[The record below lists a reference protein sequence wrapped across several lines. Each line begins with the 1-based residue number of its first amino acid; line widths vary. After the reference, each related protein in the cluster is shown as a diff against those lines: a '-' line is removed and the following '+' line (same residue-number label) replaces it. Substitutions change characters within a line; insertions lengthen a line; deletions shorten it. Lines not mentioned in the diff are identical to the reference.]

1 MPRTAMHEPNPL
13 RSWELCPDFPSI
25 TADHVMPAMQHVIA
39 TSSAELEALEQAA
52 PRTWHGLLVPLERL
66 TDRVARAWGVATHL
80 HNVKNCDAMRKAY
93 TQTQPLVVEFYNRL
107 GQSRPVY
114 DALLALRDSPDFSTF
129 SQALQRTIT
138 LLVRDAAL
146 QGVGLSPE
154 DRERFNAISQE
165 LAELSTRFT
174 NNVLDATQVFALT
187 LTQKDEVA
195 GLPEDSLRLA
205 ASMARTRGH
214 EGATADNG
222 PWCITLDLPSFLSFM
237 QHASRRD
244 LRENVYRAYI
254 TRAATGDT
262 DNLPYI
268 RRILKLRRE
277 LAALLGFENFA
288 DVSLERKMAPNV
300 DSIKTLLRTIQDAA
314 TDQAL
319 NDLIELG
326 ELARAGGQPGDIQPW
341 DVMYWA
347 ERVKEQRFGLR
358 DELIRPYFPLPA
370 ILKGLFD
377 LIESLFAVRIEAG
390 AEVPTW
396 HADVTYYR
404 VKNSDGLEIAGFYLD
419 PYARPEE
426 KRGGAWMDELYG
438 RSTVCAP
445 RGHAVRL
452 PIAYVNCNQRPA
464 LDDAPSLM
472 SFQEVTTLFH
482 EFGHA
487 LQHMLTTVDHGF
499 VAGISNI
506 EWDAVELPSQFM
518 ENWCYQRETLT
529 RLARHYRTG
538 EPMAAELLDQLLETR
553 TFRAGSNA
561 LRQVCF
567 ALTDL
572 TLHTSDPDTL
582 DPTDTAQR
590 IAREILPL
598 PPLPEDRFL
607 CSFSHIFAGGYA
619 AGYYSYKWAEV
630 LSADAFGAFV
640 DAGLEDPARRRDMGL
655 RFRNTVLALG
665 GSRHPMDIFRLF
677 RGREPDPRA
686 LLRQEGLLP
695 ANKDN

>member
-1 MPRTAMHEPNPL
+1 MHESNPL
-13 RSWELCPDFPSI
+13 LNWELYPDFPSI
-25 TADHVMPAMQHVIA
+25 SASHVVPAIQEVIA
-39 TSSAELEALEQAA
+39 RSSAELEALEQAA

-66 TDRVARAWGVATHL
+66 TDRVSRAWGLATHL
-80 HNVKNCDAMRKAY
+80 HNVKNSPNMREAY
-93 TQTQPLVVEFYNRL
+93 AQTQPLVVKFHNRL

-114 DALLALRDSPDFSTF
+114 DALVALRENPEFPDL
-129 SQALQRTIT
+129 SQALQRAIT
-138 LLVRDAAL
+138 LLIRDAAL

-154 DRERFNAISQE
+154 SRERFNAVSQE

-174 NNVLDATQVFALT
+174 NNVLDATQAYALT
-187 LTQKDEVA
+187 LTEKEQIQ
-195 GLPEDSLRLA
+195 GLPQDSLRLA
-205 ASMARTRGH
+205 ASMARARGR
-214 EGATADNG
+214 EQATAENG
-222 PWCITLDLPSFLSFM
+222 PWCVTLDLPSFLSFM

-244 LRENVYRAYI
+244 LREEVYRAYI
-254 TRAATGDT
+254 TRAASGDN
-262 DNLPYI
+262 DNLPLI
-268 RRILKLRRE
+268 RRILELRRE
-277 LAALLGFENFA
+277 LAGLLGFENFA
-288 DVSLERKMAPNV
+288 AVSLERKMAPDV
-300 DSIKTLLRTIQDAA
+300 GGIESLLRAIQNAA
-314 TDQAL
+314 TDPAL

-326 ELARAGGQPGDIQPW
+326 ELARSHGQSEDIQPW

-347 ERVKEQRFGLR
+347 ERLKEQRFGLR
-358 DELIRPYFPLPA
+358 DELVRPYFPLPA
-370 ILKGLFD
+370 ILRGLFQLIGD
-377 LIESLFAVRIEAG
+377 LFEVDIEIR
-390 AEVPTW
+390 
-396 HADVTYYR
+396 ADVPVWHQDVSYYR
-404 VKNSDGLEIAGFYLD
+404 VTNREGAEIAGFYLD

-426 KRGGAWMDELYG
+426 KRGGAWMDELCG

-445 RGHAVRL
+445 HGHPVRL
-452 PIAYVNCNQRPA
+452 PVAYVNCNQRPA

-487 LQHMLTTVDHGF
+487 LQHMLTTVEHGL
-499 VAGISNI
+499 VAGIANV
-506 EWDAVELPSQFM
+506 EWDAVELASQFM
-518 ENWCYQRETLT
+518 ENWCYHPQTLSG
-529 RLARHYRTG
+529 LARHYQTG
-538 EPMAAELLDQLLETR
+538 EAMDAALLDKLLEAR

-572 TLHTSDPDTL
+572 ALHTADPDTL
-582 DPTDTAQR
+582 DPTETAQR

-640 DAGLEDPARRRDMGL
+640 DAGLEDPTGRRDMGL

-665 GSRHPMDIFRLF
+665 GSRHPMDVFRLF
-677 RGREPDPRA
+677 RGRDPDPHA

-695 ANKDN
+695 ENKDN

>member
-1 MPRTAMHEPNPL
+1 MHESNPL
-13 RSWELCPDFPSI
+13 LNWELHPDFPSMN
-25 TADHVMPAMQHVIA
+25 AAHVVPAMREAIA

-66 TDRVARAWGVATHL
+66 TDRVSKAWGLATHL
-80 HNVKNCDAMRKAY
+80 HNVKNSPDMRQAY
-93 TQTQPLVVEFYNRL
+93 AQTQPLVVEFHNRL
-107 GQSRPVY
+107 GQSRPIY
-114 DALLALRDSPDFSTF
+114 DALVALRESAEFTTL
-129 SQALQRTIT
+129 SQALQRAIT
-138 LLVRDAAL
+138 LLIRDATL

-154 DRERFNAISQE
+154 NRERFNAASQE

-174 NNVLDATQVFALT
+174 NNVLDATQAYALT
-187 LTQKDEVA
+187 LTQKDQVA

-205 ASMARTRGH
+205 AGMARARGQAQ
-214 EGATADNG
+214 ATAEDG
-222 PWCITLDLPSFLSFM
+222 PWCVTLDLPSFLSFM

-244 LRENVYRAYI
+244 LREEVYRAYI
-254 TRAATGDT
+254 TRAASGDG
-262 DNLPYI
+262 DNLPLI
-268 RRILKLRRE
+268 RRILELRRK
-277 LAALLGFENFA
+277 LAELLGYENFA
-288 DVSLERKMAPNV
+288 AVSLERKMAPGV
-300 DSIKTLLRTIQDAA
+300 EGIESLLRTIQEAA
-314 TDQAL
+314 TDPAL
-319 NDLIELG
+319 NDLIDLG
-326 ELARAGGQPGDIQPW
+326 ELAKISGQPEDIQPW

-347 ERVKEQRFGLR
+347 ERLKEQRFGLR
-358 DELIRPYFPLPA
+358 DDLIRPYFPLPA
-370 ILKGLFD
+370 ILRGLFQ
-377 LIESLFAVRIEAG
+377 LIEDLFEVRIECEPG
-390 AEVPTW
+390 VPVW
-396 HADVTYYR
+396 HPDVTYYR
-404 VKNSDGLEIAGFYLD
+404 VRNREAEIAGFYLD

-426 KRGGAWMDELYG
+426 KRGGAWMDELCG

-445 RGHAVRL
+445 SGQSVRL
-452 PIAYVNCNQRPA
+452 PVAYVNCNQRPA

-487 LQHMLTTVDHGF
+487 LQHMLTTVEHGL
-499 VAGISNI
+499 VAGIANV
-506 EWDAVELPSQFM
+506 EWDAVELASQFM
-518 ENWCYQRETLT
+518 ENWCYHPQTLSG
-529 RLARHYRTG
+529 LARHHQTG
-538 EPMAAELLDQLLETR
+538 EPMDAALRGKLLEAR

-572 TLHTSDPDTL
+572 ALHTADPRTL

-630 LSADAFGAFV
+630 LSADAFGAFEE
-640 DAGLEDPARRRDMGL
+640 AGTDDPVRRRELGL
-655 RFRNTVLALG
+655 RFRDTVLALG
-665 GSRHPMDIFRLF
+665 GSRHPMDVFRLF

-695 ANKDN
+695 DNKEN

>member
-1 MPRTAMHEPNPL
+1 MHETNPL
-13 RSWELCPDFPSI
+13 LNWELYPDFPSI
-25 TADHVMPAMQHVIA
+25 GAEHVAVAMQEVIA
-39 TSSAELEALEQAA
+39 QSSAELLALEQAA
-52 PRTWHGLLVPLERL
+52 PRTWHGLLAPLERL
-66 TDRVARAWGVATHL
+66 TDRVSRAWGLATHL
-80 HNVKNCDAMRKAY
+80 HNVKNSPAMRKVYA
-93 TQTQPLVVEFYNRL
+93 QSQPLVVEFYNRL

-114 DALLALRDSPDFSTF
+114 DALIALRESPQFES
-129 SQALQRTIT
+129 SSHALRRTIT
-138 LLVRDAAL
+138 LLIRDATL

-154 DRERFNAISQE
+154 KRERFNAVSQE

-174 NNVLDATQVFALT
+174 NNVLDATQAYALT
-187 LTQKDEVA
+187 LTEKDQVA

-205 ASMARTRGH
+205 ANMARTRGQA
-214 EGATADNG
+214 EATAESG
-222 PWCITLDLPSFLSFM
+222 PWCVTLDLPSFLSFM

-244 LRENVYRAYI
+244 LREEVYRAYI
-254 TRAATGDT
+254 TRAASGER
-262 DNLPYI
+262 DNLPLI
-268 RRILKLRRE
+268 RSILELRRE
-277 LAALLGFENFA
+277 LAALLGYENFA
-288 DVSLERKMAPNV
+288 AVSLERKMAPGV
-300 DSIKTLLRTIQDAA
+300 DGIESLLRTIQSAA
-314 TDQAL
+314 TDPAL
-319 NDLIELG
+319 NDLIDLG
-326 ELARAGGQPGDIQPW
+326 DLARIHGQAEDIAPW

-347 ERVKEQRFGLR
+347 ERLREQRFGLR

-377 LIESLFAVRIEAG
+377 LVEDLFEVRIETRPG
-390 AEVPTW
+390 VPVW
-396 HADVTYYR
+396 HPDVSYCT
-404 VKNSDGLEIAGFYLD
+404 VKNREGVEIAGLYLD

-426 KRGGAWMDELYG
+426 KRGGAWMDELCG

-445 RGHAVRL
+445 SGRPVRL
-452 PIAYVNCNQRPA
+452 PVAYVNCNQRPA
-464 LDDAPSLM
+464 MDDAPSLM

-499 VAGISNI
+499 VAGISNV
-506 EWDAVELPSQFM
+506 EWDAVELASQFM
-518 ENWCYQRETLT
+518 ENWCYHPGTLSG
-529 RLARHYRTG
+529 LARHYQTG
-538 EPMAAELLDQLLETR
+538 EPMDDGLLRKLLEAR

-572 TLHTSDPDTL
+572 ALHTADPDGL
-582 DPTDTAQR
+582 DPTETAQR

-630 LSADAFGAFV
+630 LSADAFGAFEE
-640 DAGLEDPARRRDMGL
+640 AGLEDPACRRKTGQ
-655 RFRNTVLALG
+655 RFRDTVLALG
-665 GSRHPMDIFRLF
+665 GSRHPMEIFRLF
-677 RGREPDPRA
+677 RGREPDPHA

-695 ANKDN
+695 ENKEN

>member
-1 MPRTAMHEPNPL
+1 MHEPNPL
-13 RSWELCPDFPSI
+13 LNWELFPNFPSI
-25 TADHVMPAMQHVIA
+25 TADHVVPAMQEVIA
-39 TSSAELEALEQAA
+39 RSSAELETLEQSA
-52 PRTWHGLLVPLERL
+52 PRTWHGLLTPLERL

-80 HNVKNCDAMRKAY
+80 HNVRNSPEMRRAY
-93 TQTQPLVVEFYNRL
+93 AQTQPLVVEFHNRL
-107 GQSRPVY
+107 GQSRPIH
-114 DALLALRDSPDFSTF
+114 DALLALRERPDFPMF
-129 SQALQRTIT
+129 SQALQRTIS
-138 LLVRDAAL
+138 LLVRDAVL
-146 QGVGLSPE
+146 QGVGLVPE

-174 NNVLDATQVFALT
+174 NNVLDATQAYALT
-187 LTQKDEVA
+187 LTQKDEVE

-205 ASMARTRGH
+205 ANMARARGQA
-214 EGATADNG
+214 EATAENG

-237 QHASRRD
+237 QHAARRD
-244 LRENVYRAYI
+244 LREEVYRAYI
-254 TRAATGDT
+254 TRAAAGDT
-262 DNLPYI
+262 DNLPHI
-268 RRILKLRRE
+268 LRILKLRRE
-277 LAALLGFENFA
+277 LAALLGFDNFA
-288 DVSLERKMAPNV
+288 NVSLERKMAPGV
-300 DSIKTLLRTIQDAA
+300 ASIEALLRTIQDAA
-314 TDQAL
+314 TDPAL
-319 NDLIELG
+319 NDLIDLG
-326 ELARAGGQPGDIQPW
+326 DLARSGGQSEDIQPW

-347 ERVKEQRFGLR
+347 ERLKERRFGLR

-370 ILKGLFD
+370 ILQGLFD
-377 LIESLFAVRIEAG
+377 LIESLFAVTIESG
-390 AEVPTW
+390 DEVPTW

-404 VKNSDGLEIAGFYLD
+404 VKDSDGREIAGFYLD

-426 KRGGAWMDELYG
+426 KRGGAWMDELHG

-452 PIAYVNCNQRPA
+452 PVAYVNCNQRPA
-464 LDDAPSLM
+464 MDDAPSLM

-487 LQHMLTTVDHGF
+487 LQHMLTKVEHGF

-518 ENWCYQRETLT
+518 ENWCYHLPTLT
-529 RLARHYRTG
+529 KLARHYRTG
-538 EPMAAELLDQLLETR
+538 EPMAAELLDKLLETR

-561 LRQVCF
+561 LRQVSF

-572 TLHTSDPDTL
+572 ALHTADPDQL
-582 DPTDTAQR
+582 DPTETAQR

-640 DAGLEDPARRRDMGL
+640 NAGLEDPDRKQELGL
-655 RFRNTVLALG
+655 RFRDTILALG
-665 GSRHPMDIFRLF
+665 GSRNPMDIFRLF

-686 LLRQEGLLP
+686 LLLQEGLLP

>member
-1 MPRTAMHEPNPL
+1 MHESNPL
-13 RSWELCPDFPSI
+13 LNWELYPDFPSI
-25 TADHVMPAMQHVIA
+25 DAAHVVPAIQEVIA
-39 TSSAELEALEQAA
+39 RSSAELEALEQAP

-66 TDRVARAWGVATHL
+66 TDRVSRAWGLATHL
-80 HNVKNCDAMRKAY
+80 HNVKNSPDMREAY
-93 TQTQPLVVEFYNRL
+93 ARTQPLVVEFYNRL

-114 DALLALRDSPDFSTF
+114 DALIALRESPEFLNL
-129 SQALQRTIT
+129 SQALQRAIT
-138 LLVRDAAL
+138 LLIRDATL

-154 DRERFNAISQE
+154 SRERFNAVSQE

-174 NNVLDATQVFALT
+174 NNVLDATQAYALT
-187 LTQKDEVA
+187 LTEKDQTQ

-205 ASMARTRGH
+205 ANMARARGQ
-214 EGATADNG
+214 EKATAENG
-222 PWCITLDLPSFLSFM
+222 PWCVTLDLPSFLSFM
-237 QHASRRD
+237 QHSSRRD
-244 LRENVYRAYI
+244 LREEVYRAYI
-254 TRAATGDT
+254 TRAASGEN
-262 DNLPYI
+262 DNLPLI
-268 RRILKLRRE
+268 RRILELRRE
-277 LAALLGFENFA
+277 LAGLLGFDTFA
-288 DVSLERKMAPNV
+288 AVSLERKMAPDV
-300 DSIKTLLRTIQDAA
+300 GGIESLLRAIQNAA
-314 TDQAL
+314 TDPAL

-326 ELARAGGQPGDIQPW
+326 ELARTHDQPEDIQPW

-347 ERVKEQRFGLR
+347 ERLKEQRFGLR
-358 DELIRPYFPLPA
+358 DELVRPYFPLPA
-370 ILKGLFD
+370 ILRGLFE
-377 LIESLFAVRIEAG
+377 LIGNLFDVDIEIQ
-390 AEVPTW
+390 
-396 HADVTYYR
+396 ADVPVWHQDVSYYR
-404 VKNSDGLEIAGFYLD
+404 VKNREGAEIAGFYLD

-426 KRGGAWMDELYG
+426 KRGGAWMDELCG

-445 RGHAVRL
+445 RCHPVRL
-452 PIAYVNCNQRPA
+452 PVAYVNCNQRPA
-464 LDDAPSLM
+464 LGDAPSLM

-499 VAGISNI
+499 VAGISNV
-506 EWDAVELPSQFM
+506 EWDAVELASQFM
-518 ENWCYQRETLT
+518 ENWCYHLNTLSG
-529 RLARHYRTG
+529 LARHYQTG
-538 EPMAAELLDQLLETR
+538 EPMDESLLDKLLEAR

-572 TLHTSDPDTL
+572 ALHTTDPDNL
-582 DPTDTAQR
+582 DPTETAQR

-630 LSADAFGAFV
+630 LSADAFSAFEE
-640 DAGLEDPARRRDMGL
+640 AGLENPARRRDMGL

-677 RGREPDPRA
+677 RGREPDPHA

-695 ANKDN
+695 DNKDN

>member
-1 MPRTAMHEPNPL
+1 MHEPNPL
-13 RSWELCPDFPSI
+13 LNWELFPNFPSI
-25 TADHVMPAMQHVIA
+25 TADHVVPAMNEVIA
-39 TSSAELEALEQAA
+39 RSSAELEDLEKAA

-80 HNVKNCDAMRKAY
+80 HNVKNSTEMRQAY
-93 TQTQPLVVEFYNRL
+93 AQTQPMVVEFYNRL
-107 GQSRPVY
+107 GQSRPIH
-114 DALLALRDSPDFSTF
+114 DALLALRESPEFPTF
-129 SQALQRTIT
+129 SQALQRTIS
-138 LLVRDAAL
+138 LLVRDAIL
-146 QGVGLSPE
+146 QGVGLAPD

-174 NNVLDATQVFALT
+174 NNVLDATQAYCLT
-187 LTQKDEVA
+187 LTQREEVA

-205 ASMARTRGH
+205 ANMARSRGQA
-214 EGATADNG
+214 EATAESG
-222 PWCITLDLPSFLSFM
+222 PRSITLDLPSFLSFM
-237 QHASRRD
+237 QHAARRD
-244 LRENVYRAYI
+244 LREEVYRAYI
-254 TRAATGDT
+254 TRAAAGDT
-262 DNLPYI
+262 DNLPGI
-268 RRILKLRRE
+268 LRILKLRKE
-277 LAALLGFENFA
+277 LAALLGFDNYA
-288 DVSLERKMAPNV
+288 AVSLERKMAPGV
-300 DSIKTLLRTIQDAA
+300 ASIESLLRTIQEAA

-319 NDLIELG
+319 NDLIDLG
-326 ELARAGGQPGDIQPW
+326 DLARASGQPDDIQPW

-347 ERVKEQRFGLR
+347 ERLKERRFGLR

-370 ILKGLFD
+370 ILQGLFE
-377 LIESLFAVRIEAG
+377 LIENLFGVRIESG

-396 HADVTYYR
+396 QADVTYYR
-404 VKNSDGLEIAGFYLD
+404 VRNGEGHEIAGFYLD

-452 PIAYVNCNQRPA
+452 PVAYVNCNQRPA
-464 LDDAPSLM
+464 MDDAPSLM

-518 ENWCYQRETLT
+518 ENWCYHLATLT
-529 RLARHYRTG
+529 KLARHYQTG
-538 EPMAAELLDQLLETR
+538 EPMASELLDKLLETR

-561 LRQVCF
+561 LRQVSF

-572 TLHTSDPDTL
+572 ALHTADPGQL
-582 DPTDTAQR
+582 DPTETAQR

-630 LSADAFGAFV
+630 LSADAFGAFEE
-640 DAGLEDPARRRDMGL
+640 AGLEDADRRRDLGR
-655 RFRNTVLALG
+655 RFRDTVLALG
-665 GSRHPMDIFRLF
+665 GSRNPMDIFRLF

>member
-1 MPRTAMHEPNPL
+1 MHDPNPL
-13 RSWELCPDFPSI
+13 LNWELYPDFPSI
-25 TADHVMPAMQHVIA
+25 RASHVVPAMQEVIA
-39 TSSAELEALEQAA
+39 RSSAELETLEQAA

-66 TDRVARAWGVATHL
+66 SDRVSRAWGLATHL
-80 HNVKNCDAMRKAY
+80 HNVKNSPDMRQAY
-93 TQTQPLVVEFYNRL
+93 AQSQPLVVEFYNRL

-114 DALLALRDSPDFSTF
+114 EALLALRESPDFPLL
-129 SQALQRTIT
+129 SQALQRAIT
-138 LLVRDAAL
+138 LLIRDATL

-154 DRERFNAISQE
+154 DRERFNALSQE

-174 NNVLDATQVFALT
+174 NNVLDATQAYALT
-187 LTQKDEVA
+187 LTDKDQTQ

-205 ASMARTRGH
+205 ANMARVRGQ
-214 EGATADNG
+214 EKATAEDG
-222 PWCITLDLPSFLSFM
+222 PWCVTLDLPSFLSFM
-237 QHASRRD
+237 QHATRRD
-244 LRENVYRAYI
+244 LREEVYRAYI
-254 TRAATGDT
+254 TRAASGET
-262 DNLPYI
+262 DNLPLI
-268 RRILKLRRE
+268 RRILELRQE

-288 DVSLERKMAPNV
+288 AVSLERKMAPGV
-300 DSIKTLLRTIQDAA
+300 QGVEALLRTLQEAA
-314 TDQAL
+314 TDPAL

-326 ELARAGGQPGDIQPW
+326 ELARINGQSDDIQPW

-347 ERVKEQRFGLR
+347 ERLREQRFGLR
-358 DELIRPYFPLPA
+358 DDLIRPYFPLPS
-370 ILKGLFD
+370 ILRGLFELIGD
-377 LIESLFAVRIEAG
+377 LFEVTIETG
-390 AEVPTW
+390 ADIPVW
-396 HADVTYYR
+396 HPDVSYYR
-404 VKNSDGLEIAGFYLD
+404 VISREGAEIAGFYLD

-426 KRGGAWMDELYG
+426 KRGGAWMDELCG

-445 RGHAVRL
+445 SGRPVRL
-452 PIAYVNCNQRPA
+452 PVAYVNCNQRPG
-464 LDDAPSLM
+464 LDGAPSLM

-499 VAGISNI
+499 VAGISNV
-506 EWDAVELPSQFM
+506 EWDAVELASQFM
-518 ENWCYQRETLT
+518 ESWCYHPETLSA
-529 RLARHYRTG
+529 LARHYQTG
-538 EPMAAELLDQLLETR
+538 EPMDAALLHKLLETR

-572 TLHTSDPDTL
+572 ALHTADPDTL
-582 DPTDTAQR
+582 DPTETAQR

-630 LSADAFGAFV
+630 LSADAFGAFEE
-640 DAGLEDPARRRDMGL
+640 AGTHDPVRRREMGR
-655 RFRNTVLALG
+655 RFRDTVLALG
-665 GSRHPMDIFRLF
+665 GSRHPMEVFRLF
-677 RGREPDPRA
+677 RGREPDPHA

-695 ANKDN
+695 EHKEN

>member
-1 MPRTAMHEPNPL
+1 MSQPNPIL
-13 RSWELCPDFPSI
+13 NWELFPDFAAIS
-25 TADHVMPAMQHVIA
+25 ADHV
-39 TSSAELEALEQAA
+39 SSAMREAVERSTFELQALEQAA
-52 PRTWHGLLVPLERL
+52 PHTWHELLVPLERL
-66 TDRVARAWGVATHL
+66 TDRVSRAWGLATHL
-80 HNVKNCDAMRKAY
+80 HNVKNSAAMRQAY
-93 TQTQPLVVEFYNRL
+93 AQTQPMVVEFHNRL

-114 DALLALRDSPDFSTF
+114 DALLALQESPEFSSF
-129 SQALQRTIT
+129 SQALQRTVT

-146 QGVGLSPE
+146 QGVGLSSE
-154 DRERFNAISQE
+154 NRERFNAVSQE

-174 NNVLDATQVFALT
+174 NNVLDATQAYALT
-187 LTQKDEVA
+187 LAEKDQTQ

-205 ASMARTRGH
+205 ANMARTRGQVQ
-214 EGATADNG
+214 ATAEDG

-237 QHASRRD
+237 QHSSRRD
-244 LRENVYRAYI
+244 LREEVYRAYI
-254 TRAATGDT
+254 TRAASGES
-262 DNLPYI
+262 DNLPLI

-277 LAALLGFENFA
+277 LAALIGFDSFA
-288 DVSLERKMAPNV
+288 AVSLERKMAPGV
-300 DSIKTLLRTIQDAA
+300 GSIETLLRTIQEAA
-314 TDQAL
+314 TDPAL
-319 NDLIELG
+319 NDLIDLG
-326 ELARAGGQPGDIQPW
+326 DLARAHGQSGDIQPW

-347 ERVKEQRFGLR
+347 ERLKEQRFGLR

-370 ILKGLFD
+370 ILRGLFD
-377 LIESLFAVRIEAG
+377 LIESLFGVRIETG
-390 AEVPTW
+390 ADVPVW
-396 HADVTYYR
+396 HADVAYYR
-404 VKNSDGLEIAGFYLD
+404 VRNSEGREIAGFYLD

-426 KRGGAWMDELYG
+426 KRGGAWMDELCG

-452 PIAYVNCNQRPA
+452 PVAYVNCNQRPA

-487 LQHMLTTVDHGF
+487 LQHMLTTVNHGF

-518 ENWCYQRETLT
+518 ENWCYHPQILA
-529 RLARHYRTG
+529 RLARHYQTG
-538 EPMAAELLDQLLETR
+538 EPLDAELLDKLLETR

-561 LRQVCF
+561 LRQISF

-572 TLHTSDPDTL
+572 ALHTADPEQL
-582 DPTDTAQR
+582 DPIMTAQR
-590 IAREILPL
+590 IARDILPL

-630 LSADAFGAFV
+630 LSADAFGAFAE
-640 DAGLEDPARRRDMGL
+640 AGLEDLPRRQALGL
-655 RFRNTVLALG
+655 RFRDTILALG
-665 GSRHPMDIFRLF
+665 GSRHPMDVFRLF
-677 RGREPDPRA
+677 RGREPDPHA

-695 ANKDN
+695 DNKDT